1 MVLVAVMTMVQV
13 EVVGEMTNIIEV
25 MAYKHVHKVGEEV
38 IREFTKKF
46 RGMVGW

>member
-13 EVVGEMTNIIEV
+13 KVVGEMTDVIGIEV
-25 MAYKHVHKVGEEV
+25 IADKHVHKVGEEV
-38 IREFTKKF
+38 TKKF

>member
-13 EVVGEMTNIIEV
+13 EVVGEMTD
-25 MAYKHVHKVGEEV
+25 KHVHNVGEEV
-38 IREFTKKF
+38 TREVTKKF